1 MDIFISIAL
10 FLFLVIAALAW
21 VGVRDGRKTKAHLE
35 RMAANPDLM
44 KRVYRKGPDGDGYVR
59 LYVETVDGQTLKVAS
74 HFGVDAAEKRL
85 TSR

>member
-1 MDIFISIAL
+1 MDIFISITL

-21 VGVRDGRKTKAHLE
+21 AGVRDDRKTKANLE

-44 KRVYRKGPDGDGYVR
+44 KRVYREGPDGDGYVR
-59 LYVETVDGQTLKVAS
+59 LYAETVDGQTFKVAS
-74 HFGVDAAEKRL
+74 HFDVDAAENLL